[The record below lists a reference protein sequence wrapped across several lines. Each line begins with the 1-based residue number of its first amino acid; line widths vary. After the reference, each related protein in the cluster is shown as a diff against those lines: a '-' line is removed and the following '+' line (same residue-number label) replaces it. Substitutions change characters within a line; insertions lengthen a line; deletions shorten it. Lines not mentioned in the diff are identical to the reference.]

1 MEKTER
7 FGLVLS
13 PEEKAAL
20 QRLADRERLP
30 AAAVVRR
37 LIWNAVTSDA
47 PAHNAPLKIEGNFH
61 QMANLP
67 G

>member
-1 MEKTER
+1 MRKTER

-20 QRLADRERLP
+20 EELARRERLP

-37 LIWNAVTSDA
+37 LIWKE
-47 PAHNAPLKIEGNFH
+47 AHNITEDKLRTLEV
-61 QMANLP
+61 QRC
-67 G
+67 